1 MIKPPET
8 SNADWIKGYKKWKKD
23 CPHN

>member
-8 SNADWIKGYKKWKKD
+8 SGKDWIDGYKKWKKG